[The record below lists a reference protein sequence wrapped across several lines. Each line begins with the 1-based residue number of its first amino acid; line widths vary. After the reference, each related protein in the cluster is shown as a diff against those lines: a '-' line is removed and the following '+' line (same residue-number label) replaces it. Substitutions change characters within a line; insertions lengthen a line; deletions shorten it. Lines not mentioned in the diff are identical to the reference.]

1 MTRDDIIR
9 MAREAGFRAGHIE
22 LYNSDPVPFVAPC
35 SATDCL
41 PELERFAALVAA
53 SEYELRP
60 QPHPVEPTESAEDND
75 LYWRLHAM
83 SKSLEGAG
91 RIDEHENPDAYA
103 TVLDAMAFVQQREA
117 CATPPDRAKWY
128 FKQVE
133 PSGTVVARAPD
144 GKEFAVKGGDFN
156 SSAGRELLNAM
167 IAALSGP

>member
-9 MAREAGFRAGHIE
+9 MAREAGASFETAE
-22 LYNSDPVPFVAPC
+22 SMF
-35 SATDCL
+35 
-41 PELERFAALVAA
+41 RFAALVAA
-53 SEYELRP
+53 AERELRP
-60 QPHPVEPTESAEDND
+60 QPHPAAPTESAEDDD

-103 TVLDAMAFVQQREA
+103 TVLDAMAFVQQHEA
-117 CATPPDRAKWY
+117 CATPHDRAKWY

-133 PSGTVVARAPD
+133 PSGTVVARTPD
-144 GKEFAVKGGDFN
+144 GNEFVVKGGNFDTG
-156 SSAGRELLNAM
+156 AGRELLNAM

>member
-9 MAREAGFRAGHIE
+9 MAREAGFRTGYIE
-22 LYNSDPVPFVAPC
+22 LYNGDPLPFIAPC

-53 SEYELRP
+53 SEHELRP
-60 QPHPVEPTESAEDND
+60 QPHPAEPPESAEDDD

-103 TVLDAMAFVQQREA
+103 TVLDAMAFVRQRG
-117 CATPPDRAKWY
+117 C
-128 FKQVE
+128 
-133 PSGTVVARAPD
+133 
-144 GKEFAVKGGDFN
+144 GG
-156 SSAGRELLNAM
+156 A
-167 IAALSGP
+167 

>member
-1 MTRDDIIR
+1 MKP
-9 MAREAGFRAGHIE
+9 
-22 LYNSDPVPFVAPC
+22 YNAPC

-41 PELERFAALVAA
+41 PEIERFAAIVAA
-53 SEYELRP
+53 AEREACAQPRP
-60 QPHPVEPTESAEDND
+60 AEPAAEEDD
-75 LYWRLHAM
+75 GLYWRLHAM

-91 RIDEHENPDAYA
+91 RIDEHESPDAYA

-144 GKEFAVKGGDFN
+144 GKEFVVKDGDFN